1 MNREKSQTK
10 PRLTFIV
17 LGLLNVLLWSPPALA
32 AGVEPRTLVA
42 GTPIRLPLIEGK
54 DIRFTLVSTQQGLA
68 QSRVDHMLQ
77 DRRGFIWIGT
87 YNGLNRYD
95 GYRLRTCK
103 PVSNNSDSL
112 AACKSAR
119 YSRTDPGSCGSAPTQ
134 GLDRFDPA
142 TDGTEF
148 VGTLKQRSGSTQ

>member
-1 MNREKSQTK
+1 MNRAKSQTK

-32 AGVEPRTLVA
+32 AGAEPRTLVA
-42 GTPIRLPLIEGK
+42 GTPIRLPIIEGK
-54 DIRFTLVSTQQGLA
+54 DIRFTHVSTEQGLS

-103 PVSNNSDSL
+103 PDRTTRTAW

-119 YSRTDPGSCGSAPTQ
+119 YSRTDRRSCGSAPTQ

-148 VGTLKQRSGSTQ
+148 VGTLKQRSGST